1 MTIVYK
7 IFNSTVVKWKI
18 EEIDARKKCWEKGG
32 KKLKKK
38 NKTLILTVS
47 RVFFHEESF
56 LRRWSDRPAQRKRV
70 TPKNTRGT
78 QAGRCRKVVRSRD
91 GIWKEEKGEKTDKR
105 NCTRDGDLVFKS
117 LGEGRGGE
125 GRGGARPP
133 LFSFFFSCT
142 GLLRLS

>member
-1 MTIVYK
+1 MR
-7 IFNSTVVKWKI
+7 
-18 EEIDARKKCWEKGG
+18 EEGGG

-38 NKTLILTVS
+38 KHVDLTVP
-47 RVFFHEESF
+47 RVSFYEESF

-78 QAGRCRKVVRSRD
+78 QAGRRGKVVGSRD

-117 LGEGRGGE
+117 SDEGWE
-125 GRGGARPP
+125 GGAPASV
-133 LFSFFFSCT
+133 LFLF
-142 GLLRLS
+142 LLYRTLFRLS